1 MIFESLSDLYV
12 NRQTFL
18 FVCITI
24 WSFSGEKLNKTL
36 SLHNHFLLYLRSN
49 WQLENV
55 RNPQNACK
63 KYKKQGLIDLRE
75 IYL

>member
-18 FVCITI
+18 FFCTTI

-49 WQLENV
+49 RQLENV
-55 RNPQNACK
+55 RNPQNA
-63 KYKKQGLIDLRE
+63 YKRYKRQGLIDLR
-75 IYL
+75 